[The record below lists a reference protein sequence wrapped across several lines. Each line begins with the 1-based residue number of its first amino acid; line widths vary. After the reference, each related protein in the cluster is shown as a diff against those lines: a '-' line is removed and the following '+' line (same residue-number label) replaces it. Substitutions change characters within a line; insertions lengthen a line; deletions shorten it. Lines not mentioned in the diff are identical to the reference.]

1 MYVCVSSHETG
12 GNLAFGLDM
21 MEKKKEPLRPY
32 SLNDPQ
38 SISGC
43 KRVTK

>member
-1 MYVCVSSHETG
+1 MKTG
-12 GNLAFGLDM
+12 ENLAFVLDM
-21 MEKKKEPLRPY
+21 MEKKKPLMPY
-32 SLNDPQ
+32 SLNNPQ

>member
-1 MYVCVSSHETG
+1 MKTG
-12 GNLAFGLDM
+12 ENLAFVLDM
-21 MEKKKEPLRPY
+21 MENKKPLTPY
-32 SLNDPQ
+32 SLNNPQ

>member
-1 MYVCVSSHETG
+1 MKTG
-12 GNLAFGLDM
+12 ESLAFVLDM
-21 MEKKKEPLRPY
+21 MENKKKPLTPY
-32 SLNDPQ
+32 SLNNPQ

>member
-1 MYVCVSSHETG
+1 MKTG
-12 GNLAFGLDM
+12 ENLAFVLDM
-21 MEKKKEPLRPY
+21 MEKYKKPLMPY
-32 SLNDPQ
+32 SLNNPQ

>member
-1 MYVCVSSHETG
+1 MKTG

-21 MEKKKEPLRPY
+21 MENKKEPLRPY